1 MTKLQ
6 TVLGLMSGT
15 SMDGIDVAAIETDG
29 ENAIHALA
37 QFYVPYDTAAHRILE
52 TALTAARNVEL
63 SCWHARDQ
71 WPDAV
76 RDADQF
82 VTEAHGAAVA
92 GFQALHGLNVELVGF
107 HGHTV
112 LHRPDAGITVQIG
125 DPQALAQHTGCP
137 VIGQFRQA
145 DVAQGGQGA
154 PLAPLFHRA
163 RATGLARPVAV
174 LNLGGVGNITVL
186 GADGQICAFDTGPG
200 NALIDDWVRGAT
212 GARYDEDGALAA
224 RGLVDGQVLAQ
235 LMTHPFFDLAP
246 PKSLDRLAFD
256 PAPVAAL
263 SAADG
268 AATLTAFT
276 AASVARAL
284 EFFEQPPERLIVCG
298 GGRHNAALMRA
309 LGDRSGV
316 RVENCDALG
325 WAGDALE
332 AEAFAWLAARHVRGL
347 PTSVSE
353 TTGVVAPT
361 VGGQLFQP

>member
-52 TALTAARNVEL
+52 AALTAARNVEL

-145 DVAQGGQGA
+145 DITRFIDAGGNQNGVMLGPQIGKA
-154 PLAPLFHRA
+154 VRA
-163 RATGLARPVAV
+163 
-174 LNLGGVGNITVL
+174 I
-186 GADGQICAFDTGPG
+186 ADI
-200 NALIDDWVRGAT
+200 NAKMKI
-212 GARYDEDGALAA
+212 
-224 RGLVDGQVLAQ
+224 
-235 LMTHPFFDLAP
+235 
-246 PKSLDRLAFD
+246 D
-256 PAPVAAL
+256 PAI
-263 SAADG
+263 
-268 AATLTAFT
+268 T
-276 AASVARAL
+276 
-284 EFFEQPPERLIVCG
+284 Q
-298 GGRHNAALMRA
+298 
-309 LGDRSGV
+309 
-316 RVENCDALG
+316 
-325 WAGDALE
+325 
-332 AEAFAWLAARHVRGL
+332 
-347 PTSVSE
+347 
-353 TTGVVAPT
+353 
-361 VGGQLFQP
+361 